1 MTFKDL
7 SEKVERLQKLLT
19 QREMTT
25 ENYLEIYDELAELR
39 VYLSN
44 PEYIEDVEEL
54 KRELIQTC

>member
-1 MTFKDL
+1 MTFKVL

-39 VYLSN
+39 VYLEN
-44 PEYIEDVEEL
+44 PDYIEDVEEL

>member
-7 SEKVERLQKLLT
+7 SQKVERLQKLLT

-39 VYLSN
+39 VYLEN
-44 PEYIEDVEEL
+44 PDYIDEI
-54 KRELIQTC
+54 KELIQNC

>member
-19 QREMTT
+19 QREITT

-39 VYLSN
+39 VYLEN
-44 PEYIEDVEEL
+44 PDYIEDVL
-54 KRELIQTC
+54 ELIQTH